1 MLQSIRD
8 RAQGVIAAVIVLL
21 LCLTFAIWGI
31 ESYLN
36 SARKVV
42 VAAVDGDDIELKEYQ
57 SAYQR
62 MRQRAQ
68 AEQGEAFDPKVW
80 EAPETKLKALD
91 YLVEDHLLQKHA
103 ERARLRVSDAQ
114 VADYFKSSPN
124 FQVDGKFSSARF
136 KEVASMLGF
145 GERAFEQEAR
155 KDLELQQLRAGV
167 VASSFL
173 TIGEIQT
180 LQQLRDQ
187 KRTVAYA
194 LIEPTDPSKIAVAD
208 ADVAAYYAE
217 HKETYRTKDKVAL
230 QFLELSLDKLKTEI
244 QVDEKSLKTYYDAH
258 QADFT
263 IEEQRDANHI
273 LVKLGAG
280 ASVAADTAAKE
291 KARRLR
297 DMVVAGKSIEDVAKE
312 HSDDIGSRAEGGATG
327 YFGKGMMV
335 PEFEQ
340 AVFAMKVGELSE
352 PIKTKFG
359 YHVIKL
365 KEIKPGGVAPLADVH
380 AKVEEKYRLEQAQE
394 QFYEKAEAFNDAVYA
409 HPDSLEAAADKL
421 ALKVDKA
428 PLQSHD
434 DVGARFSAAVAD
446 AVWQPEVLTQG
457 LVSAPIEVGQNRIV
471 AVRVVQREQPRIPEL
486 KELQKA
492 LISTIQIE
500 RAKTQASARGEEL
513 LARMKKGEAPEAVV
527 SSQQLKWD
535 IHKDVGRE
543 DTGVNRAVLRAA
555 FGASLPK
562 ADSQAFLGVPLGT
575 GSFAVLQVSNVSKP
589 AIEQIDKTT
598 TKGLRRDAERV
609 RAAIDWRD
617 FVVALRA
624 HSKVETFSKNL

>member
-91 YLVEDHLLQKHA
+91 YLVEDRLLQRYA

-114 VADYFKSSPN
+114 VAEYFKSSPN
-124 FQVDGKFSSARF
+124 FQVDGKFSPARF

-145 GERAFEQEAR
+145 GERAFEREAR

-173 TIGEIQT
+173 TIGEIQA

-194 LIEPTDPSKIAVAD
+194 LIAPVDPSKIAVAD

-217 HKETYRTKDKVAL
+217 HKEAYRTKDKVAL

-263 IEEQRDANHI
+263 VEEQRDANHI
-273 LVKLGAG
+273 LVKLGTG
-280 ASVAADTAAKE
+280 ASAADDTAAKE
-291 KARRLR
+291 KAQRLR
-297 DMVVAGKSIEDVAKE
+297 EMVVAGKSIEDVAKE

-327 YFGKGMMV
+327 YFGKGVMV

-352 PIKTKFG
+352 PVKTKFG
-359 YHVIKL
+359 YHIIKL
-365 KEIKPGGVAPLADVH
+365 KEIRPGGVSPLAEVH

-394 QFYEKAEAFNDAVYA
+394 QFFEKAEAFNDAVYA
-409 HPDSLEAAADKL
+409 HPDSLEAAAEKL
-421 ALKVDKA
+421 DLKVDKT

-434 DVGARFSAAVAD
+434 DIGAQFNAAVAD
-446 AVWQPEVLTQG
+446 AVWQPEVLTEG
-457 LVSAPIEVGQNRIV
+457 LASAPIEVGQNRIV

-486 KELQKA
+486 QELKKS
-492 LISTIQIE
+492 LVSTIQTE
-500 RAKTQASARGEEL
+500 RAKTQASASGEVL

-562 ADSQAFLGVPLGT
+562 ADSQVFLGVALGT
-575 GSFAVLQVSNVSKP
+575 GSFAVLQVSNLSKP

-598 TKGLRRDAERV
+598 TRGLRRDAERV

-617 FVVALRA
+617 FVVALKAR
-624 HSKVETFSKNL
+624 SKVEMFSKNL